1 MELHQLKYFVAVAD
15 EGGFCKAANRC
26 GLAQPSMS
34 QQVRKLEEELGSRL
48 FDRLGRRIVLTE
60 AGKQLLPK
68 ARRVL
73 AEVQDLRQSMS
84 DGGGESAA
92 TLSIG
97 AIPTIAP
104 FVLPGIVKRLRKERP
119 LCEIEIREDVTGN
132 LVRALID
139 AEIDVCLVGLPLEHE
154 QFETKSLGTEA
165 MVAAVPR
172 GHAWA
177 ARKSIALSMLDEEPM
192 IQLHEEHCFG
202 QRLAALCAGARVK
215 PKVTSMSAHLH
226 TALALVASGQGV
238 AVVPAMCAQRA
249 KGAACAF
256 VPVGDKTAVREVGVA
271 WRKGRTLSAAA
282 REFVAIAGEEWAAR

>member
-15 EGGFCKAANRC
+15 EGGFCKAADRC
-26 GLAQPSMS
+26 GMAQPSMS
-34 QQVRKLEEELGSRL
+34 QQIRKLEEELGCRL
-48 FDRLGRRIVLTE
+48 FDRLGRRITLTE
-60 AGKQLLPK
+60 EGKQLLPR

-73 AEVQDLRQSMS
+73 AEVQELRRTMT
-84 DGGGESAA
+84 DGTGDGAG

-104 FVLPGIVKRLRKERP
+104 FVLPALVKRLRKARP
-119 LCEIEIREDVTGN
+119 GCEITIREDVTGN
-132 LVRALID
+132 LVRALVD
-139 AEIDVCLVGLPLEHE
+139 AEIDLCLVGLPLEHE
-154 QFETKSLGTEA
+154 QIETHSLGTEL

-177 ARKSIALSMLDEEPM
+177 ERASITLAMLDDEPM
-192 IQLHEEHCFG
+192 ILLHEEHCFG

-238 AVVPAMCAQRA
+238 AVVPAMCADRT
-249 KGAACAF
+249 KGAGCAF
-256 VPVGDKTAVREVGVA
+256 VPLGDRTAVREVGLA

-282 REFVAIAGEEWAAR
+282 REFMALAGDGAL

>member
-48 FDRLGRRIVLTE
+48 FDRLGRRIILTE

-84 DGGGESAA
+84 DGVGESSGV
-92 TLSIG
+92 LSIG

-104 FVLPGIVKRLRKERP
+104 FVLPGIVKRLRRARP
-119 LCEIEIREDVTGN
+119 HCEIEIREDVTGN
-132 LVRALID
+132 LVRALVD
-139 AEIDVCLVGLPLEHE
+139 AEVDVCLVGLPLEHE
-154 QFETKSLGTEA
+154 QIETQSLGTEA

-177 ARKSIALSMLDEEPM
+177 ARKSIALSMLDDEAM
-192 IQLHEEHCFG
+192 ILLHEEHCFG
-202 QRLAALCAGARVK
+202 QRLLALCAGARVK

-238 AVVPAMCAQRA
+238 AVVPEMCAERT

-256 VPVGDKTAVREVGVA
+256 VPVSDKTAVREVGVA

-282 REFVAIAGEEWAAR
+282 REFVEIAGEEWLE